1 MNIEVFII
9 KIYIMRNR
17 LTERDLSRIVRRV
30 INEENKVEMSNPCL
44 VKLKKLRTNPTY
56 SKVLKKIKERESL
69 SWWEWYDRLELSLTN
84 EENII
89 YLEFLKKETEI
100 MKDCNKK

>member
-1 MNIEVFII
+1 
-9 KIYIMRNR
+9 MRTR

-30 INEENKVEMSNPCL
+30 INEENEVEMSNPCL

-69 SWWEWYDRLELSLTN
+69 SWWEWYDRLELSLTG
-84 EENII
+84 EEYNT
-89 YLEFLKKETEI
+89 YAEYLKKEAEI
-100 MKDCNKK
+100 MIDCYKK